1 MKRFISTLLLVALAG
16 SVFASTPAPSPFD
29 PTAARKTLSN
39 VVPATGRAALDVYS
53 KEESDALAAQST
65 LRYYF
70 NEASSDIAGFEAFA
84 TSPVA
89 VQAGEA
95 KTLGTSIALVD
106 QWITPVNT
114 PNLTTLVSGI
124 YEMEMYFSTTG
135 AGSAYI
141 VPELWI
147 YTAAGAEKQHVATDS
162 VKIIS
167 GAQTKDLQTFRFSVP
182 AAVSLASTDRLVVK
196 LYAYRAGVQS
206 LVIWYGG
213 ATDAFFGVPISPRNF
228 LRTDGSN
235 PSDLATVKNNLQIP
249 NNASFTFDGLSGEVT
264 YADFNE
270 LADTPAYEEGRVF
283 WDKDNGT
290 LGMYSDVDGSAPTTP
305 ILQIG
310 QEHWIRIKHA
320 GVATITTGTVVCLT
334 SPLTGKDPIALIAD
348 ASNPA
353 ASRVVGVV
361 TSDIAPDGTGFATA
375 LGLVRNLNTEGLTE
389 GSKVFLSAT
398 TPGSF
403 TDTVPAAPNSSIIVG
418 YVVKAHATA
427 GSIYV
432 RVWLNG
438 AIERANFG
446 AEAYFDGNV
455 RVDADILLESNGD
468 TSRIYKTA
476 NAGNYDKPISIYA
489 GGVDFTNAENGGQ
502 ISLYG
507 KDDEEPTLSGNVD
520 IIAGADATGTGD
532 IRLLTGDISTERIVI
547 DGADGD
553 INLKATTKVGGNLVA
568 TGGTIRK
575 FYGETIDDELMFKS
589 GPLTGT
595 GSYILMEAPAVTFSA
610 DIQRGSRFQWYAD
623 DTNPSSALMYLF
635 GDETIS
641 SYTLQLNGDAY
652 ITQGLKIGGDIS
664 CSGTLYLDESPL
676 IGGADVLAL
685 KSEIPNNAS
694 FSFDG
699 LSDSPAYTGH
709 AGEVLA
715 LDGAGSSLEWR
726 AAPLG
731 VMASA
736 ETTSYTLTANTVYT
750 VTALTGRQRI
760 MVQNLSTYEN
770 IWVAPGSTNATVAAS
785 ICIGPLAAF
794 SDDYDDTIDFAIIAS
809 TAQPIA
815 ILQEGE

>member
-1 MKRFISTLLLVALAG
+1 MKRILSTILLVALAG

-29 PTAARKTLSN
+29 PTAARKSLSN

-53 KEESDALAAQST
+53 KEE
-65 LRYYF
+65 
-70 NEASSDIAGFEAFA
+70 
-84 TSPVA
+84 
-89 VQAGEA
+89 
-95 KTLGTSIALVD
+95 
-106 QWITPVNT
+106 
-114 PNLTTLVSGI
+114 
-124 YEMEMYFSTTG
+124 
-135 AGSAYI
+135 
-141 VPELWI
+141 
-147 YTAAGAEKQHVATDS
+147 TD
-162 VKIIS
+162 
-167 GAQTKDLQTFRFSVP
+167 
-182 AAVSLASTDRLVVK
+182 SLAS
-196 LYAYRAGVQS
+196 QS
-206 LVIWYGG
+206 
-213 ATDAFFGVPISPRNF
+213 T
-228 LRTDGSN
+228 
-235 PSDLATVKNNLQIP
+235 LQIP

-264 YADFNE
+264 YEDFNE
-270 LADTPAYEEGRVF
+270 LAEAPAYEEGRIF

-290 LGMYSDVDGSAPTTP
+290 LGMYSDVDGNPATTP
-305 ILQIG
+305 ILRIG
-310 QEHWIRIKHA
+310 QEHWIRVKNA
-320 GVATITTGTVVCLT
+320 GVATLTNGTVICLT
-334 SPLTGKDPIALIAD
+334 SPLTGSDPIALIAD
-348 ASNPA
+348 ASSEE

-361 TSDIAPDGTGFATA
+361 TADIPPDGTGYATA
-375 LGLVRNLNTEGLTE
+375 LGLVRHLNTEGLTE

-432 RVWLNG
+432 RIWLNG
-438 AIERANFG
+438 AIERANFSS
-446 AEAYFDGNV
+446 EAYFDANV
-455 RVDADILLESNGD
+455 RVDADVLLESNGD

-489 GGVDFTNAENGGQ
+489 GGSDFTNAENGGQ

-532 IRLLTGDISTERIVI
+532 VRILTGDTSTERIVI

-553 INLKATTKVGGNLVA
+553 INLKSTVKLGGHIVA

-610 DIQRGSRFQWYAD
+610 DTQRGSRFQWYGD

-652 ITQGLKIGGDIS
+652 FTQGLKIGGDIS

-676 IGGADVLAL
+676 IGGDDVLAL
-685 KSEIPNNAS
+685 KAEIPNNAS
-694 FSFDG
+694 FTFDG

-715 LDGAGSSLEWR
+715 LDGAGTSLEWR

-736 ETTSYTLTANTVYT
+736 ETTSYTLTANTAYT

-770 IWVAPGSTNATVAAS
+770 IWVAPGSTNATISAS

-794 SDDYDDTIDFAIIAS
+794 TDDYDDTIDFAIIAS